1 MGLLTTAA
9 VWEQLPIGYAGAV
22 GVLFAAGDVPLRAGE
37 PFEGGVLLGA
47 GERYATPPTQR
58 SRALP

>member
-1 MGLLTTAA
+1 M
-9 VWEQLPIGYAGAV
+9 PISYAGAV

-47 GERYATPPTQR
+47 GEPIRHSPTPR